1 MPYDTALKSLT
12 RRSMLTFLTSTA
24 AAACVGSSVGTAN
37 SRMLRLSTAFGPP
50 IYSADGSGYFNRL
63 IAEAAS
69 RIGYTVEIDA
79 PPAERALVNA
89 NAGLVD
95 GDGPRIHDLAE
106 IGAYPNLMRVPLP
119 LIDIDFVAFTCGPA
133 INVDGWPSLTP
144 HNVGIVRGWKVLEQ
158 NITGTRSLV
167 RTKTAAL
174 LFGLLRNDRIDVAVI
189 DRLSGIATA
198 RAMDIKDIHVSREP
212 LVRRPMYLHLHN
224 RHASLVEPFAAALA
238 AMKADGTF
246 ARIEASTLGAYL
258 SDRPISDGVR

>member
-1 MPYDTALKSLT
+1 MSHAAAPKSLT
-12 RRSMLTFLTSTA
+12 RRSMLTALAGSA
-24 AAACVGSSVGTAN
+24 AAACIRSPVSAAN
-37 SRMLRLSTAFGPP
+37 ARTLRLSTAFGPP

-63 IAEAAS
+63 IAEAAA
-69 RIGYTVEIDA
+69 RIGYAVEIDA

-106 IGAYPNLMRVPLP
+106 IGTYPNLMRVPVP
-119 LIDIDFVAFTCGPA
+119 LIHVEFVAFTRGPVVK
-133 INVDGWPSLTP
+133 VDGWPGLAP

-198 RAMDIKDIHVSREP
+198 RALDIRDIHISREP
-212 LVRRPMYLHLHN
+212 LARRPMYLHLNN
-224 RHASLVEPFAAALA
+224 RHASLVEPLAAALA
-238 AMKADGTF
+238 AMRSDGTV

-258 SDRPISDGVR
+258 SDRP